1 MFIDFS
7 GMIYPSFFFFFQAED
22 GIRDLTVTGVQT
34 CALPIWSARRGVAKL
49 AGGIGGS
56 DHSSGAGARGGLC
69 ATRDRS
75 LPGSPK
81 LFPWRDRRL
90 PQRARVRRVARP
102 AATVVSER
110 RRATSLGVSVIRG
123 ILRLFRSRRAQAD
136 AAVVRGGQRFG
147 VHRAAAVAPPG
158 SPPTTADLRRPRG
171 TGAHRVAARGP
182 RSVSPPGRNAGCT
195 DRGPPC
201 RRRRCER
208 R

>member
-1 MFIDFS
+1 MMQR
-7 GMIYPSFFFFFQAED
+7 MIYPSFFFFFQAED

-102 AATVVSER
+102 AADRKST
-110 RRATSLGVSVIRG
+110 
-123 ILRLFRSRRAQAD
+123 RLNSSHSQISY
-136 AAVVRGGQRFG
+136 AVFC
-147 VHRAAAVAPPG
+147 
-158 SPPTTADLRRPRG
+158 LKKKK
-171 TGAHRVAARGP
+171 
-182 RSVSPPGRNAGCT
+182 RNKNA
-195 DRGPPC
+195 
-201 RRRRCER
+201 
-208 R
+208 